1 MDLRD
6 VLDIVCTGATLA
18 VVVRWLFRLDLEL
31 HWAVCIGAVGL
42 LLEPWI
48 TLHLGPHVSVSS
60 MSELAMGTVVA
71 MAFLGIAQ
79 ALHSP

>member
-1 MDLRD
+1 MDIRD
-6 VLDIVCTGATLA
+6 VLDVACTGAVLA

-48 TLHLGPHVSVSS
+48 TLHLGPRVSS
-60 MSELAMGTVVA
+60 GSVTELAVGTVIA
-71 MAFLGIAQ
+71 IAFLGIAQ
-79 ALHSP
+79 VMRTS

>member
-6 VLDIVCTGATLA
+6 VLDVACTGAMLA
-18 VVVRWLFRLDLEL
+18 VVARWLFRLDLEL

-42 LLEPWI
+42 LLEPWM
-48 TLHLGPHVSVSS
+48 TLHLGPHVSASS
-60 MSELAMGTVVA
+60 VSELAMGTVVA

-79 ALHSP
+79 VARTP

>member
-6 VLDIVCTGATLA
+6 VLDVACTGAMLA
-18 VVVRWLFRLDLEL
+18 VVLRWLFRLDVEL
-31 HWAVCIGAVGL
+31 HWAVCIGAVSL
-42 LLEPWI
+42 LLEPWL
-48 TLHLGPHVSVSS
+48 TLHLGPHVSASS

-79 ALHSP
+79 VFQAP